1 MMKHKLRGNAGRT
14 ARTFDRDQ
22 TIHVDL
28 NGMTRVNRL
37 QRIDYPAGVSRLHPA
52 AVEFIEQLA
61 LIAEAEGL
69 PRIAGRIV
77 GLLVIRQE
85 PVSFDEIVG
94 QLKVSR
100 GSVSTNTRLLE
111 SRGVVRRVSRLG
123 ERKDLF
129 EAGPDFFERM
139 LEQQLQRQRA
149 AQRIAATARRNLP
162 ASQARA
168 REALKQMEELSG
180 LLVESTEKTL
190 AARKKRQK

>member
-1 MMKHKLRGNAGRT
+1 
-14 ARTFDRDQ
+14 
-22 TIHVDL
+22 
-28 NGMTRVNRL
+28 MTRVNRL
-37 QRIDYPAGVSRLHPA
+37 QRIDYPSGVSPLHPA

-77 GLLVIRQE
+77 ALLVIRQE

-94 QLKVSR
+94 HLKVSR

-162 ASQARA
+162 ASQTRA
-168 REALKQMEELSG
+168 REALKQMQELSG

-190 AARKKRQK
+190 AARKKGNR